1 MKKLKTN
8 VKSKC
13 SSKDKTILW
22 YYSQNCSICILS
34 INVLLLL
41 PFFNVKL
48 LTITG
53 FPEQTVVFYV

>member
-22 YYSQNCSICILS
+22 YYSQNCICILS
-34 INVLLLL
+34 INVTLDL